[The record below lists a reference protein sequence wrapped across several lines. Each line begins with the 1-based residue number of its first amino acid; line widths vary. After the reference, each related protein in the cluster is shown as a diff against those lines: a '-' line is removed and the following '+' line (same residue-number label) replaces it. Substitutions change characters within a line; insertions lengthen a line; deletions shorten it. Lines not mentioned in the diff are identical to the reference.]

1 MRQFSW
7 KLINNFFLIS
17 WKNLIKIIGIFLIT
31 FSFFSCSFL
40 SKADTQTE
48 IQIDPNLEAQV
59 LQIIRNNPEAILE
72 SVQNYQETQAQEQE
86 AQRQSLIDK
95 MKNDPQ
101 SFIKDSPVLGSS
113 SAKLVMFE
121 FSDFQC
127 PYCGRAAATIKQFMD
142 KHNKEIRLVYKHL
155 PLIQIHPQATPAAKA
170 SWAAMKQGK
179 FWEYQDSLFSNQPR
193 LGEELYTEI
202 AQSLNLNL
210 EQFNRDRNSTNAQ
223 TAIDNDLQLAL
234 QLELNG
240 TPTFVLNGEVFSGA
254 LSLDNFEAKL
264 SQAQSN

>member
-7 KLINNFFLIS
+7 KSINHFFSIY

-48 IQIDPNLEAQV
+48 TQIDPNLEAQV
-59 LQIIRNNPEAILE
+59 LQIIRNNPETILE
-72 SVQNYQETQAQEQE
+72 SVQNYQQRQIEQQEQE
-86 AQRQSLIDK
+86 KQSLLDK
-95 MKNDPQ
+95 MKTDPQ
-101 SFIKDSPVLGSS
+101 SFIKESPVFGSA

-127 PYCGRAAATIKQFMD
+127 PYCARGAATLKQFMD
-142 KHNKEIRLVYKHL
+142 KHSNEIRLVYKHF
-155 PLIQIHPQATPAAKA
+155 PLTEIHPQATPSAKA

-179 FWEYQDSLFSNQPR
+179 FWEYHYALFSNQNR
-193 LGEELYTEI
+193 LGEDLYTEI

-210 EQFNRDRNSTNAQ
+210 EKFNSDRNSTNAQ
-223 TAIDNDLQLAL
+223 TAIDQDLEIAR
-234 QLELNG
+234 QLELSG
-240 TPTFVLNGEVFSGA
+240 TPTFVLNGELFSGA
-254 LSLDNFEAKL
+254 LSLENFEAKL
-264 SQAQSN
+264 TQAQQN